1 MILPNFGLDLG
12 AVPAQ
17 FEGYS
22 QGRVL
27 VIDGDGPAYVA
38 AATVK
43 RLDTAIRRFQT
54 TILERMYLTKSE
66 MASVHLTKSGS
77 LKAGR
82 GSMRGVK
89 LYQANRSGKTK
100 PALLEPLREA
110 MAQPENWLPE
120 FRQVVLHDV
129 LEADDGMISE
139 AEELQH
145 NAVICSEDKDLRMT
159 RWMWYCLETGRIY
172 PALTDNDG
180 FVELKFTPSGTPK
193 LAGRGPL
200 FFWGQ
205 MLAGDTADNVRG
217 LERANGK
224 LCGVME
230 AHRILEGITCEHT
243 AANKVLD
250 LYATADQNPLPE
262 GYCLWLLRRH
272 GDSFIEYLRGLRLS
286 DRNVEF
292 IKECYGRH
300 WYDRPT

>member
-1 MILPNFGLDLG
+1 MTLPTFGLDLG
-12 AVPAQ
+12 ALPAQ

-27 VIDGDGPAYVA
+27 VLDGDGPAYVA

-54 TILERMYLTKSE
+54 IVLERMYLTKSE
-66 MASVHLTKSGS
+66 MVSVHLTKSGS

-89 LYQANRSGKTK
+89 PYQANRSGKAK
-100 PALLEPLREA
+100 PSLLEPLREA
-110 MAQPENWLPE
+110 IAHPDNWLPE
-120 FRQVVLHDV
+120 FRQVVLHEI
-129 LEADDGMISE
+129 LEADDGMIAE

-145 NAVICSEDKDLRMT
+145 TAVICSEDKDLRMT
-159 RWMWYCLETGRIY
+159 RWMWYCIETGRIY
-172 PALTDNDG
+172 PALTDTDG
-180 FVELKFTPSGTPK
+180 AVELKFTPSGTPK

-230 AHRILEGITCEHT
+230 AHRILGGVTCQHT
-243 AANKVLD
+243 AANAVLD
-250 LYATADQNPLPE
+250 LYASADQNPLPE
-262 GYCLWLLRRH
+262 GYCLWLLRRP
-272 GDSFIEYLRGLRLS
+272 GDSFIEYLRELRLTES
-286 DRNVEF
+286 NTAF

-300 WYDRPT
+300 WYDRP

>member
-110 MAQPENWLPE
+110 ISQPENWLPE

-129 LEADDGMISE
+129 LEADDGMIAE

-145 NAVICSEDKDLRMT
+145 SAVICSEDKDLRMT